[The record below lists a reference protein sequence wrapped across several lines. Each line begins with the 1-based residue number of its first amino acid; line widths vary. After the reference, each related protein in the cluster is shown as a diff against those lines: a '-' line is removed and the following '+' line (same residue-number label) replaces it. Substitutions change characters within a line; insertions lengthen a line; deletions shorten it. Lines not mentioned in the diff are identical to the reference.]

1 MNRSLMHLGVLALL
15 LASACRPS
23 GDAAPAADNAR
34 TGTSEIAAE
43 VNGEPIS
50 VAELDEWIKED
61 LFQSRTGKPN
71 ELYDLRTQALN
82 AMFEERVLE
91 SEAARRGVDVE
102 TLIEQETAAQGPIT
116 DADVSGWYTE
126 NQERLGETEFADIAD
141 QIRSFLSQQRE
152 KKTREVLL
160 ENAELIVRLEPP
172 RAQISVEGPS
182 KGPEDALVTIVEF
195 SDFQCPYCSR
205 VLPTL
210 TQVMERYPE
219 DVRIVYRNFPLPS
232 HQRASAAA
240 EAALCA
246 QEQGKFWAYHDKL
259 FENSRAL
266 SDDQLKDH
274 AKKLELDVPAFEQC
288 QSEER
293 FEEQI
298 QNDVRE
304 ARAAGV
310 TGTPAFFV
318 NGVLLSGAR
327 PAADFY
333 RTIDA
338 ELERLKPG
346 A

>member
-1 MNRSLMHLGVLALL
+1 M
-15 LASACRPS
+15 
-23 GDAAPAADNAR
+23 
-34 TGTSEIAAE
+34 
-43 VNGEPIS
+43 
-50 VAELDEWIKED
+50 
-61 LFQSRTGKPN
+61 
-71 ELYDLRTQALN
+71 
-82 AMFEERVLE
+82 
-91 SEAARRGVDVE
+91 
-102 TLIEQETAAQGPIT
+102 
-116 DADVSGWYTE
+116 
-126 NQERLGETEFADIAD
+126 
-141 QIRSFLSQQRE
+141 
-152 KKTREVLL
+152 
-160 ENAELIVRLEPP
+160 
-172 RAQISVEGPS
+172 
-182 KGPEDALVTIVEF
+182 TIVEF

>member
-1 MNRSLMHLGVLALL
+1 QNHFRRDDGTNDFGEVFRLDPEV
-15 LASACRPS
+15 SA
-23 GDAAPAADNAR
+23 
-34 TGTSEIAAE
+34 
-43 VNGEPIS
+43 
-50 VAELDEWIKED
+50 
-61 LFQSRTGKPN
+61 
-71 ELYDLRTQALN
+71 
-82 AMFEERVLE
+82 RVLE
-91 SEAARRGVDVE
+91 KYQAILD
-102 TLIEQETAAQGPIT
+102 
-116 DADVSGWYTE
+116 
-126 NQERLGETEFADIAD
+126 
-141 QIRSFLSQQRE
+141 
-152 KKTREVLL
+152 
-160 ENAELIVRLEPP
+160 
-172 RAQISVEGPS
+172 
-182 KGPEDALVTIVEF
+182 
-195 SDFQCPYCSR
+195 SR
-205 VLPTL
+205 
-210 TQVMERYPE
+210 
-219 DVRIVYRNFPLPS
+219 DN
-232 HQRASAAA
+232 AAA